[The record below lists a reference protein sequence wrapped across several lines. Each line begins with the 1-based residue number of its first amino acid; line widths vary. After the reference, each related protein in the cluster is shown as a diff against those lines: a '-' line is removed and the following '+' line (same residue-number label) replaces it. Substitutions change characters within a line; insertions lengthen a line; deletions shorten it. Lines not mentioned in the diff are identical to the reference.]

1 LGELRLSFACERQS
15 LAQIS
20 AKAAEFVNASD
31 ELLTDIN
38 FGELFLVQKSARW
51 PILKLIGNEL
61 FLTILVAV

>member
-1 LGELRLSFACERQS
+1 LGELRIAFLCERPS

-51 PILKLIGNEL
+51 PILKLIGNGL
-61 FLTILVAV
+61 FLTILVTV